1 MTRTSPSGSR
11 RTLWVSPPPPQTK
24 AESGDPIKR
33 EDLEERREEVAANL
47 VLENLGIHLT
57 KGTNFHPTNPEG
69 QLKRLQVISKGE
81 DQVVRVEDPAI
92 LEVDL
97 VEEG

>member
-1 MTRTSPSGSR
+1 MIF
-11 RTLWVSPPPPQTK
+11 L
-24 AESGDPIKR
+24 I
-33 EDLEERREEVAANL
+33 LNL
-47 VLENLGIHLT
+47 YTGIRLT

-69 QLKRLQVISKGE
+69 QLKRLQAISKGE

>member
-1 MTRTSPSGSR
+1 MIF
-11 RTLWVSPPPPQTK
+11 L
-24 AESGDPIKR
+24 I
-33 EDLEERREEVAANL
+33 LNL
-47 VLENLGIHLT
+47 YLGIHLT

-69 QLKRLQVISKGE
+69 QLKRLQVISKGG

>member
-1 MTRTSPSGSR
+1 MII
-11 RTLWVSPPPPQTK
+11 L
-24 AESGDPIKR
+24 I
-33 EDLEERREEVAANL
+33 LNL
-47 VLENLGIHLT
+47 YTCTGIHLT
-57 KGTNFHPTNPEG
+57 KGTNFHPTNPGG

>member
-1 MTRTSPSGSR
+1 MIF
-11 RTLWVSPPPPQTK
+11 L
-24 AESGDPIKR
+24 I
-33 EDLEERREEVAANL
+33 LNL
-47 VLENLGIHLT
+47 YTGIHLT
-57 KGTNFHPTNPEG
+57 KGTNFHPTNLEG

-81 DQVVRVEDPAI
+81 DQVVCVEDPAI